1 MGAVEI
7 SSAFDAGNI
16 EVVDAS
22 DATKPITLKVPDD
35 PYTELEKKNHK
46 QWFYFRASGE
56 LQGKKTTYSIVNAGQ
71 CAYPEAWPGTT
82 VCYSYCRQDWKRCV
96 DTVYDKT
103 SLASASA

>member
-22 DATKPITLKVPDD
+22 DASKPITLKVPDD

-46 QWFYFRASGE
+46 QVFTHGESLIHDIMRLLPPKPSGSRLLE
-56 LQGKKTTYSIVNAGQ
+56 CIG
-71 CAYPEAWPGTT
+71 
-82 VCYSYCRQDWKRCV
+82 
-96 DTVYDKT
+96 
-103 SLASASA
+103 